1 MGTRVLSYYGA
12 DMDESKNYAR
22 INSLVKALK
31 TLETLSL
38 QPKWG
43 LAELTARLGMPK
55 TTVCR
60 LIYTLEE
67 MGYVSQEK
75 VRGEYS
81 LTSKLFQL
89 GSQVINHSG
98 LVDLARPD
106 CLKLRSTVGET
117 VNLCIPHETDML
129 VVDIQVGN
137 HPLRQDTKIGVGFSM
152 IRSASGRAY
161 LAFLKNPEAEELLE
175 RIREEEK
182 LPKKEW
188 QSLLGEL
195 DETKEGGIGYDNEEI
210 FSGVRCV
217 AAPIF
222 DHQTNV
228 VATISVSAPVVRL
241 NGKILA
247 KMADAVVETASEIST
262 RLGVPRYPHP
272 HGKEAKAS

>member
-1 MGTRVLSYYGA
+1 
-12 DMDESKNYAR
+12 MDETRDYAR

-31 TLETLSL
+31 TVETLSL
-38 QPKWG
+38 RPKWG
-43 LAELTARLGMPK
+43 LAELSACLAMPK

-60 LIYTLEE
+60 FIYTLEE

-75 VRGEYS
+75 KRGEYS

-98 LVDLARPD
+98 LIDLARPD
-106 CLKLRSTVGET
+106 CLKLRSKIGET

-129 VVDIQVGN
+129 VVDIHVGN

-175 RIREEEK
+175 RIRKEENMG
-182 LPKKEW
+182 KKDW
-188 QSLLGEL
+188 QAQLKEL
-195 DETKEGGIGYDNEEI
+195 EETKSMGIGYDNEEI

-241 NGKILA
+241 NEKILSLT
-247 KMADAVVETASEIST
+247 ADSVFEAASMISG
-262 RLGVPRYPHP
+262 RLGTPNYPIKRRP
-272 HGKEAKAS
+272 